1 MSGRFQDVGHL
12 LRMAGLF
19 VAGAVVFLIVRA
31 VLVPEGFG
39 TWGHFRAGALDDNR
53 AHPLRYAGQQACA
66 DCHAD
71 VVDAR
76 QGSKHAAIGCEA
88 CHGPLAAH
96 AEDPDA
102 APAKRPDPA
111 ALCRSCHQLNVARP
125 AAFPQ
130 IDAAEHGGGE
140 PCVGCHA
147 PHHPDV

>member
-1 MSGRFQDVGHL
+1 MSGRFKDVGHL

-19 VAGAVVFLIVRA
+19 VAGAVVFVIVRA
-31 VLVPEGFG
+31 MLVPEGFG

-53 AHPLRYAGQQACA
+53 AHPLRYAGRQACA

-71 VVDAR
+71 VVDSG

-96 AEDPDA
+96 AEDPET
-102 APAKRPDPA
+102 APATRPDTT
-111 ALCRSCHQLNVARP
+111 ALCRSCHQENVARP

-130 IDAAEHGGGE
+130 IDAAEHGDGE
-140 PCVGCHA
+140 PCVACHA

>member
-1 MSGRFQDVGHL
+1 MRGRFADVEHL

-19 VAGAVVFLIVRA
+19 VAGAVVFVIVRA
-31 VLVPEGFG
+31 LLVPEGFG

-53 AHPLRYAGQQACA
+53 AHPLRYAGRQACA
-66 DCHAD
+66 ECHAD
-71 VVDAR
+71 VLEAR

-96 AEDPDA
+96 AADPEA
-102 APAKRPDPA
+102 APAHRPQATP
-111 ALCRSCHQLNVARP
+111 LCRGCHQANVARP
-125 AAFPQ
+125 AGFPQ

-140 PCVGCHA
+140 ACISCHP